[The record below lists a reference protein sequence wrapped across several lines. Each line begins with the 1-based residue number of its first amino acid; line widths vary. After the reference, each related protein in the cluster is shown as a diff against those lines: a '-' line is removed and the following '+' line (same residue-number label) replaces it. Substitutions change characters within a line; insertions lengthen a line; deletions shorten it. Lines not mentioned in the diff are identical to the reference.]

1 MTEVLL
7 AVLDQFDRRW
17 SELLEDGFEAVAA
30 EYRRRCFL
38 TGRTVTIEQPG
49 GRQVVGV
56 CRGIDD
62 DGLLLVR
69 AESGELRVA
78 SGTVARWEN
87 R

>member
-1 MTEVLL
+1 L

-17 SELLEDGFEAVAA
+17 SELVESGFEAVAG

-38 TGRTVTIEQPG
+38 TGKTVTIEQPG

-56 CRGIDD
+56 CGGIDEE
-62 DGLLLVR
+62 GLLAVR
-69 AESGELRVA
+69 TERGEERVA
-78 SGTVARWEN
+78 SGTVARWE